1 MSDLVSSHHLQHK
14 INLLRSV
21 PLLCSLFF
29 LLLILLVTI
38 TLITGQDVVQ
48 KLKLVWS
55 FLFEAVLPDKTA
67 EDSDL
72 LFQIVL
78 KVELVLR
85 TKFDVGVVVVQSL
98 FGDSHYLGSFLQIDF
113 WVFVSEFSPF

>member
-1 MSDLVSSHHLQHK
+1 M
-14 INLLRSV
+14 
-21 PLLCSLFF
+21 
-29 LLLILLVTI
+29 
-38 TLITGQDVVQ
+38 VQ